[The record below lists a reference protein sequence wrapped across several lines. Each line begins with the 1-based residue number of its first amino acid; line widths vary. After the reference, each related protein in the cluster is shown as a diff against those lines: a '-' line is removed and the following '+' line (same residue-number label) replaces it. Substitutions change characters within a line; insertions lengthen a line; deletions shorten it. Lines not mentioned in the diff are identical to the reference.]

1 MPDLTKTLEDR
12 LRAIE
17 DRLEIY
23 NLIATTLPVPTSAQR
38 TSPEVHFVKM
48 A

>member
-1 MPDLTKTLEDR
+1 MNKDTATRTLEDR

-23 NLIATTLPVPTSAQR
+23 NLIASHPPRFSAPCNYIFR
-38 TSPEVHFVKM
+38 LFFSD
-48 A
+48 